1 MVAVAPLGAATVDA
15 KRSFDL
21 PRGDAATTLRQFA
34 AAAGRSLVFVTDKV
48 RGETTNAVR
57 GDFAPREA
65 LDRMLA
71 GSALEAAQDAAT
83 GALVVSRKR
92 TASRAGEVEP
102 VSNPSPQPSD
112 PMKKPRSRA
121 LTALLTFVSA
131 GLQAQ
136 SPNADALKPE
146 KSEPIHL
153 TAFEVVGDSDKSY
166 GAINSN
172 SITRF
177 NTELSKLPVSAD
189 ILTQTFMADVAA
201 VSVEDLIVGY
211 HAGSGM
217 SYSDAGSATTQ
228 PGDRNAESAVQIR
241 GLYTPTMQ
249 RDGFLPLWTYS
260 TSSTTGTG
268 YTSNFDIER
277 VELIKGPQSL
287 LYGSGGGGGVV
298 NTVSKQARLGQ
309 RRFGSFTYKVDQFGS
324 KSGQFDFGV
333 GTHTLALRVA
343 AVSES
348 MTSRRVDIG
357 GDLEGYYV
365 QLAYRPFQNTLIRL
379 TGQKTLYDSTR
390 SSNVTLNAQN
400 AAFDRRHGQFLHY
413 LLATN
418 QLERSAS
425 GPSGAGV
432 IANGHLNWNNVD
444 SFGGWLTRE
453 ETRNSFAILTAETKW
468 NAWLFTQFAVGY
480 KDFIATNRAPVTSM
494 VAPTVTANPLR
505 EWAMAASGSSDVRA
519 TLTKAIRFS
528 AMADHSLFRGRVKSQ
543 SILGVDYSRTEPS
556 IVSYGYFRA
565 DSGLNIIRTAAGV
578 PTGIPTRYYSIQQGH
593 VASPLNSPGAPV
605 VEVGGVSY
613 VNGVA
618 NLPDGARIAPNN
630 PLGVRLG
637 AQSYYMLK
645 LLNRGFYGANYLSWF
660 DGRVN
665 TLVGFRLASLL
676 QESLFPGVVPTVA
689 DPNTYATK
697 LVQIKDKLSY
707 QFGTSY
713 QLLPWLTPYV
723 SLSSSFNPAVAQR
736 NDPYGDIPQ
745 SAEAHGHEAGFKF
758 SGFRDRISG
767 SIAYFSVNSKMEQI
781 RTETTIQEYINPEGL
796 NGTYR
801 SPSLWLNADRKVKGV
816 DVALTASPT
825 SNWRLR
831 VSSAL
836 TDGKIGTTK
845 SYAQLYN
852 DQFYQNN
859 QGQVTYRDGA
869 VVFVRPT
876 YIASQHASQPTVPE
890 GTASAIPLTIAM
902 MSSPG
907 NSYYANP
914 TPVTGQ
920 ISSSSAA
927 AQVLRWVD
935 PARGPI
941 LTGVAGL
948 PISRMQI
955 NPGFT
960 PPGMIPATVAGDV
973 TTGYPKYSL
982 NLTSMHTVSRGLAKG
997 LRLGGTV
1004 GLSWQHRGH
1013 YFYPGGVGVDSNRTL
1028 FFRPDR
1034 RRVDFMLGYERR
1046 MERFTW
1052 STQVNVQNAF
1062 NHYDWIVLP
1071 SSVTGFAGILN
1082 ATFSEQPRSYVWT
1095 NTIKF

>member
-1 MVAVAPLGAATVDA
+1 MSLPRLHPNLSSVVHTVLLMVGALGAET
-15 KRSFDL
+15 FL
-21 PRGDAATTLRQFA
+21 PR
-34 AAAGRSLVFVTDKV
+34 LVAQTPVPPV
-48 RGETTNAVR
+48 QRPEETV
-57 GDFAPREA
+57 
-65 LDRMLA
+65 
-71 GSALEAAQDAAT
+71 Q
-83 GALVVSRKR
+83 
-92 TASRAGEVEP
+92 
-102 VSNPSPQPSD
+102 
-112 PMKKPRSRA
+112 
-121 LTALLTFVSA
+121 
-131 GLQAQ
+131 
-136 SPNADALKPE
+136 
-146 KSEPIHL
+146 L
-153 TAFEVVGDSDKSY
+153 TAFEVVGDSDTSY

-189 ILTQTFMADVAA
+189 ILTETFMADVAA
-201 VSVEDLIVGY
+201 VSVEDMIVGY

-277 VELIKGPQSL
+277 VEIIKGPQSL
-287 LYGSGGGGGVV
+287 LYGSGGGGGVI
-298 NTVSKQARLGQ
+298 NTVSKQARLGKKP
-309 RRFGSFTYKVDQFGS
+309 FGSITYKIDQFGS
-324 KSGQFDFGV
+324 KSAQFDFGF
-333 GTHTLALRVA
+333 GTRKIALRVA
-343 AVSES
+343 AVNES

-365 QLAYRPFQNTLIRL
+365 QMAYRPFQNTVLRL
-379 TGQKTLYDSTR
+379 MGQKTIYDSTR

-400 AAFDRRHGQFLHY
+400 AAFDSRHGQFLHY

-425 GPSGAGV
+425 GPSGAGA

-444 SFGGWLTRE
+444 SFAGWLTRE

-468 NAWLFTQFAVGY
+468 NSWLSTQFATGY
-480 KDFIATNRAPVTSM
+480 KDFIATNSGPVSSM
-494 VAPTVTANPLR
+494 VAPNVTANPLK
-505 EWAMAASGSSDVRA
+505 EWAMAASGASDVRA
-519 TLTKAIRFS
+519 TITKAIRFS
-528 AMADHSLFRGRVKSQ
+528 AMADHHLFRGRVKSQ

-556 IVSYGYFRA
+556 LVTHGYFRA
-565 DSGLNIIRTAAGV
+565 DSGLNIIRNAAGV
-578 PTGIPTRYYSIQQGH
+578 PTAIPTRYWSIHDGH
-593 VASPLNSPGAPV
+593 VPYPLNRPGVPA
-605 VEVGGVSY
+605 VELNGVTY
-613 VNGVA
+613 VNGIA
-618 NLPDGARIAPNN
+618 NLPDGSRITPDN

-637 AQSYYMLK
+637 AQAYYMLK
-645 LLNRGFYGANYLSWF
+645 LLNRGYYGANYMSWL
-660 DGRVN
+660 DGRLN
-665 TLVGFRLASLL
+665 TLVGFRLASLI
-676 QESLFPGVVPTVA
+676 QETLYPGTAPSAV

-697 LVQIKDKLSY
+697 LVKVKDRLSY
-707 QFGTSY
+707 QFGASY
-713 QLLPWLTPYV
+713 RLLPWLTPYA

-736 NDPYGDIPQ
+736 NDPYGDIPK
-745 SAEAHGHEAGFKF
+745 SAEAYGHEAGFKF
-758 SGFRDRISG
+758 SAFKDRMSG
-767 SIAYFSVNSKMEQI
+767 SVAYFAVNSEMEQI
-781 RTETTIQEYINPEGL
+781 RTESQVQNYINPDGL
-796 NGTYR
+796 NGAYR
-801 SPSLWLNADRKVKGV
+801 SPSVWLNADRKVKGV
-816 DVALTASPT
+816 DIALTASPNK
-825 SNWRLR
+825 NWRVRL
-831 VSSAL
+831 SSAL
-836 TDGKIGTTK
+836 TDGKIGTSK

-852 DQFYQNN
+852 DQFYQNG
-859 QGQVTYRDGA
+859 QGQVTYQDGT
-869 VVFVRPT
+869 VVLVRPT

-890 GTASAIPLTIAM
+890 GTPGAIPLTIAM
-902 MSSPG
+902 MSSPA

-920 ISSSSAA
+920 INSSSAA

-935 PARGPI
+935 PTHGPI
-941 LTGVAGL
+941 LTGVSGL
-948 PISRMQI
+948 PISEMQI

-960 PPGMIPATVAGDV
+960 PPGIIPATVAGDV

-982 NLTSMHTVSRGLAKG
+982 NLTSMYTFTTGLAKG
-997 LRLGGTV
+997 FRVGGTL

-1034 RRVDFMLGYERR
+1034 RRVDFVVGYERR
-1046 MERFTW
+1046 FERFTW

-1062 NHYDWIVLP
+1062 NHYDIIVLP
-1071 SSVTGFAGILN
+1071 SSVTGYAGVLN